1 MENQQQ
7 GLSTDTVLTLEGDVA
22 QAAPQ
27 NGGFDEVEVDVNATA
42 PVAEAEAAKANVE
55 ATEAGTEEHGI
66 GYLPASKTTQQ
77 NHEVFFD
84 LGSDWD
90 ETQLTISGA
99 ADTRER
105 TQQAIDAMPNIDPT
119 ATEQGREWAA
129 HMQQAITSAP
139 GRDQWRASLDREG
152 SVWRQEVDSQTG
164 PLRMSAL
171 SFKNLDGGLVSGEKA
186 VLQVRALIGLG
197 TVIQVPLWHSG
208 FWLSIK
214 APGESQMIELNRRL
228 TDEKMV
234 VGRTTNGLAFANTAS
249 YIHQV
254 MLDFVM
260 DYIYDTSLQ
269 EKGKDQIRSMIQSPD
284 LPLLYWGLASAIWPR
299 GFQYARPYIDP
310 LNKAEKILKNRLGM
324 SKLLWVDTKSFTPWQ
339 VSHMS
344 NKLSGSMSTAM
355 VKRYRDEFTIGAPR
369 RVQLSDSIAVTL
381 RVPSAVEYVIAGQK
395 WIGQTTKTVDEAF
408 SESPDD
414 ARRANFIVRHSQAT
428 AMRQYTHW
436 VGKIEAARSTI
447 EDTETLENILND
459 LSADDSIRDKFFDA
473 VKSYIDDSTLALIG
487 TPAAMHEKDETLPR
501 FPHVLPMNVEHT
513 FFTLLEQKV
522 MQIIQRI

>member
-7 GLSTDTVLTLEGDVA
+7 GLSSDTVLTLDGEVA
-22 QAAPQ
+22 NAAPQ
-27 NGGFDEVEVDVNATA
+27 HGGFDEVDVDMNATA
-42 PVAEAEAAKANVE
+42 PAVVAQAEPAQAE
-55 ATEAGTEEHGI
+55 TEERQERGI
-66 GYLPASKTTQQ
+66 GYLPPSTTTKQE
-77 NHEVFFD
+77 HEVFFD
-84 LGSDWD
+84 LSDTDWND
-90 ETQLTISGA
+90 GALTISGP

-119 ATEQGREWAA
+119 TTEEGREWAA
-129 HMQQAITSAP
+129 RMQDAISSAP
-139 GRDQWRASLDREG
+139 GRDQWRASMDRAG
-152 SVWRQEVDSQTG
+152 SDWRQGVDSQAG

-171 SFKNLDGGLVSGEKA
+171 SFKNLDGGTVSGEKA

-228 TDEKMV
+228 TDEKIV
-234 VGRTTNGLAFANTAS
+234 VGRTTNGLAFANTSS
-249 YIHQV
+249 YIHQTL
-254 MLDFVM
+254 LDFLM

-269 EKGKDQIRSMIQSPD
+269 DKSKDTIRSLIQSPD

-310 LNKAEKILKNRLGM
+310 VTKAEKILKQKLGM

-339 VSHMS
+339 VTHMS

-355 VKRYRDEFTIGAPR
+355 VKRYRDEFTIGAPK

-381 RVPSAVEYVIAGQK
+381 RVPSAVEYVVAGQK
-395 WIGQTTKTVDEAF
+395 WIGQTTKTVDDAF
-408 SESPDD
+408 SETPDD

-436 VGKIEAARSTI
+436 VGKIEAAKSTI
-447 EDTETLENILND
+447 EDVDTIEKILND
-459 LSADDSIRDKFFDA
+459 LSGDDGIRDKFFDE
-473 VKSYIDDSTLALIG
+473 VKKFIDDSTLALIG
-487 TPAAMHEKDETLPR
+487 TPAALHEKEDTLPR